1 MAAEFT
7 IISISWERL
16 YLSLRV
22 ESDCSEPVS
31 FRFENTKTSKKI
43 PLEHDTDKS
52 GLFYICVNL
61 STAEPKKFI
70 GNGSW
75 TLAAYNGSFSS
86 QCIVSE
92 DCAGRFDE
100 LSRVFRYSKANY
112 AFTADFGVRTSS
124 SESLLFVMRTAFM
137 KRNDNWKK
145 RRYYENTSSL
155 RSRIKGFSKY
165 IYQKMT
171 GFLYFISRKF
181 SKKTGRNILFMS
193 DTHSVIGGNLK
204 AIDERMKL
212 RGLDKEYNI
221 SYYFVRTVKGRF
233 RRIAERAGQIRMI
246 AKQDFIFVDDVA
258 PSLLNFRIDPK
269 VVLVQVWHGG
279 GGFKAVGYCRFG
291 KDGSPNPDDSFH
303 RQYTYALAPSESL
316 RDVFQEVFGIGREDI
331 IASGMPRTDSYP
343 DEKKAEEFRQSFFS
357 SFPQLL
363 GKKIILFAPTFRGRG
378 ISNAYYDFKMTD
390 FGRIYDFCGDEYV
403 FAVRMHPFVKNKF
416 DITEEQ
422 KSRIYD
428 FSSFPDINELFYVTD
443 ILITDY
449 SSCYYEFSLHK
460 KPILF
465 YTYDRVHYEIT
476 RGVYQDVKSSAPGK
490 VCDTFEELMQALEDK
505 DYEYEKTA
513 AFAGA
518 DSADSAGHASD
529 TVIDKIILG
538 RD

>member
-16 YLSLRV
+16 NLSLTV

-31 FRFENTKTSKKI
+31 FRFENTKTSEKI
-43 PLEHDTDKS
+43 LLEHDTDKS
-52 GLFYICVNL
+52 GLFYIRINL
-61 STAEPKKFI
+61 STAEPRKFI
-70 GNGSW
+70 RNGSW
-75 TLAAYNGSFSS
+75 TLAAYSGSVSA

-100 LSRVFRYSKANY
+100 LSRVFRYGKANY
-112 AFTADFGVRTSS
+112 AFAADFGVRTAG
-124 SESLLFVMRTAFM
+124 SEPLVFVMHSTFM
-137 KRNDNWKK
+137 KRNDKWKK
-145 RRYYENTSSL
+145 RRYTDSAGSL
-155 RSRIKGFSKY
+155 RSRIKGFTKY

-171 GFLYFISRKF
+171 GLLYAASRKF

-193 DTHSVIGGNLK
+193 DTHSAIGGNLK

-221 SYYFVRTVKGRF
+221 SYYFVKTVKGRF
-233 RRIAERAGQIRMI
+233 RRAAERAKQIRMI

-269 VVLVQVWHGG
+269 VILVQVWHGG

-291 KDGSPNPDDSFH
+291 KDGSPNPYDSFH

-316 RDVFQEVFGIGREDI
+316 RDVFQEVFGISREAV
-331 IASGMPRTDSYP
+331 IASGMPRTDGYP
-343 DEKKAEEFRQSFFS
+343 DEKKADEFRQAFFVRY
-357 SFPQLL
+357 PQLR

-390 FGRIYDFCGDEYV
+390 FGRIYDFCGDEYI
-403 FAVRMHPFVKNKF
+403 FAVRMHPFVKNKS

-465 YTYDRVHYEIT
+465 YTYDRKHYEIT
-476 RGVYQDVKSSAPGK
+476 RGVYQDVKSTAPGK
-490 VCDTFEELMQALEDK
+490 VCDTFEELMQALTDK

-513 AFAGA
+513 AFV
-518 DSADSAGHASD
+518 SAGLHCSEANASD